1 MYEGI
6 MKRSVMCVYVCV
18 CVLVQV
24 SVASTEKDHLV
35 NEKDIL
41 IRVKTLVFC
50 FYVRIFYH

>member
-18 CVLVQV
+18 CVLVQF